1 VSSLRFFI
9 LIHYFEREDVKAMAG
24 RVWRVKYY
32 HIESGKSYEN
42 DYEVRTSGDDVLKI
56 WKYVEPVNV
65 HEFISKNVRHYL
77 IDLFK
82 VQRAT
87 YATLKSVYNSLRYC
101 KTQLRYGR
109 QPDRWW
115 LLKKLV
121 YLVNGFACARW
132 SGQSVPVGLKCAY
145 EKYVSEG
152 VVGMLEYIK
161 DRYLQNIDGEVWS
174 FVRRYVISFTSRM
187 WWLF

>member
-56 WKYVEPVNV
+56 WKYVEPVDV
-65 HEFISKNVRHYL
+65 HVFVDRNVRYYL
-77 IDLFK
+77 VDIYK
-82 VQRAT
+82 VQCGM
-87 YATLKSVYNSLRYC
+87 YALLKSVYNSLRYC
-101 KTQLRYGR
+101 RTQLRYGR
-109 QPDRWW
+109 QPDKWW
-115 LLKKLV
+115 LLKKLI

-132 SGQSVPVGLKCAY
+132 GKMSVPVGLRKAF
-145 EKYVSEG
+145 EVYVNNSVESL
-152 VVGMLEYIK
+152 LEYIRN
-161 DRYLQNIDGEVWS
+161 RYLQNIDGEVWS
-174 FVRRYVISFTSRM
+174 FVKRYVISFTSRM